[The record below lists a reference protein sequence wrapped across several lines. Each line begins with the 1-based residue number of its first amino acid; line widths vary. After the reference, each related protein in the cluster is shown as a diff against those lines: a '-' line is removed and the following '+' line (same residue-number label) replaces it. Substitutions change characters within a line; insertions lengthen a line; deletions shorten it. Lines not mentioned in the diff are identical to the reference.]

1 MGDHENGLFTGE
13 CFDGGHQILFI
24 LGVNVCGRLV
34 QDDDW
39 RIFHDGS
46 GDGETLLFSAGEGCA
61 ALTDDGIVPV
71 GQAHDKIM
79 AAGFFCRLD
88 DLFHGSV
95 LLAET
100 DIVGDGILKEI
111 HILKDKAEV
120 SHEAVHAVLPHIGAA
135 QTHLTAVHVP
145 ESGYQMAKCGLS
157 ASAGTHNGCGGPFR
171 DMQGDAVDDFSF
183 IVGKIYIFHI
193 DGIIGGNNVL
203 STDIHRFQV
212 KDLLSLI
219 HADIHGAEQRRII
232 SGGIQT
238 GINDKGTDHHGD
250 AHHQLHGPLQIKP
263 EGQQAHDNAGHF
275 GHKVLQSHVR
285 DKCFLQEEIRIH
297 IFIDG
302 CV

>member
-1 MGDHENGLFTGE
+1 MMALAMERR
-13 CFDGGHQILFI
+13 CFSPPERDAPPSPMT
-24 LGVNVCGRLV
+24 V
-34 QDDDW
+34 
-39 RIFHDGS
+39 S
-46 GDGETLLFSAGEGCA
+46 YPS
-61 ALTDDGIVPV
+61 

-193 DGIIGGNNVL
+193 DGIIGG
-203 STDIHRFQV
+203 
-212 KDLLSLI
+212 
-219 HADIHGAEQRRII
+219 EQCPF
-232 SGGIQT
+232 
-238 GINDKGTDHHGD
+238 H
-250 AHHQLHGPLQIKP
+250 
-263 EGQQAHDNAGHF
+263 
-275 GHKVLQSHVR
+275 
-285 DKCFLQEEIRIH
+285 
-297 IFIDG
+297 
-302 CV
+302 